1 METSKDCKASWTNN
15 RTRRPRCEQPSH
27 VSLAEEENQ
36 DQETFFF
43 SRGFLTSLLRTYPS
57 LGVGL
62 RGGGGGRGTP
72 QHAVRPGDII
82 AFFSEL

>member
-1 METSKDCKASWTNN
+1 M
-15 RTRRPRCEQPSH
+15 PHCEQPSH
-27 VSLAEEENQ
+27 VSPAEEQDQ
-36 DQETFFF
+36 DQETFFL
-43 SRGFLTSLLRTYPS
+43 SRGFLTSLLQTYPS
-57 LGVGL
+57 LWVGL

>member
-1 METSKDCKASWTNN
+1 METSKDCKESRTNN
-15 RTRRPRCEQPSH
+15 QTQASLRAAVTRQPGSRTKPGSGD
-27 VSLAEEENQ
+27 V
-36 DQETFFF
+36 FF

-72 QHAVRPGDII
+72 QHAVQPGDII